1 MTSSDAQKVL
11 KQSFQLKTNDIII
24 ENVDF
29 KDPEASRLIKK
40 YCLHS
45 APFDYVSNFN
55 SISSR
60 EASSESFI
68 ELLEHQC
75 HLSIAAKSKEG
86 EYLLFI
92 FLKKKIKV
100 IDLYFAMP
108 NTKLNLSPAVIRY
121 CFYRLC
127 LEAIK
132 HFSIEEI
139 KGKIFRKNKKNGMRL
154 FFKRYIK
161 AMTYEEIEDKP
172 YDYVYLSKESILDHY
187 EKL

>member
-1 MTSSDAQKVL
+1 MKL
-11 KQSFQLKTNDIII
+11 
-24 ENVDF
+24 
-29 KDPEASRLIKK
+29 
-40 YCLHS
+40 
-45 APFDYVSNFN
+45 
-55 SISSR
+55 
-60 EASSESFI
+60 
-68 ELLEHQC
+68 
-75 HLSIAAKSKEG
+75 
-86 EYLLFI
+86 
-92 FLKKKIKV
+92 

-108 NTKLNLSPAVIRY
+108 NTKLNLSPAVMRH
-121 CFYRLC
+121 CFYQLC

-139 KGKIFRKNKKNGMRL
+139 KGKIFRKNKKNGMKL